1 MNKTVSSFDPATG
14 IYTGEVQLDDSDIS
28 PMEPG
33 VFLLPG
39 NTVDIKCP
47 VAPAGH
53 QARFVQ
59 GEWVIEEISYA
70 AVIPERPPEIPYQPI
85 AIDPAAFLNLPL
97 PKKATA
103 EDEQTRLMN
112 VVQSYMDTMAQG
124 FGYDTIASA
133 ITYAEEPSVQK
144 FQDEGK
150 AFRAWRSLVWNC
162 CHNLLEEVQ
171 GGKRS
176 IPDEQQLIAL
186 LPLFDCSA

>member
-70 AVIPERPPEIPYQPI
+70 AVIPERPQEIPYQPI
-85 AIDPAAFLNLPL
+85 VIDPAAFLNLPL

-103 EDEQTRLMN
+103 EDEKTRLMN

-124 FGYDTIASA
+124 FGYDAAASV
-133 ITYAEEPSVQK
+133 ISYAEEPAVPR
-144 FQDEGK
+144 FQQEGK
-150 AFRAWRSLVWNC
+150 AFRAWRSLVWQRC
-162 CHNLLEEVQ
+162 YEILAEVES
-171 GGKRS
+171 GTRS
-176 IPDEQQLIAL
+176 VPDEQQLIAL
-186 LPLFDCSA
+186 LPLLEIL